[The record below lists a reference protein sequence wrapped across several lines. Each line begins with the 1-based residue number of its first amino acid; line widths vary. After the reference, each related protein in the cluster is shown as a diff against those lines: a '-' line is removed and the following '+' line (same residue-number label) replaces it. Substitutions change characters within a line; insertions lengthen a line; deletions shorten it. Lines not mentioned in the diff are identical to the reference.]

1 MTGILNGLIINKSEL
16 MPCKSSY
23 LIEGIRIR
31 DIESGEDA
39 DISLIEAV
47 DLIDSISGLGEILG
61 INTGNSVIDD
71 IKNHK
76 KIYVEAYERTNKYEV
91 VSKYGEAYEKSISSS
106 ILNDK
111 FEVVSKYVGSKLN
124 IFGKNGKKLIYDN
137 IKLFYTNLGDR
148 RDISC
153 LTIEYDLDS
162 NSIKLNINS
171 MCLDTLERDEIGG
184 KLIDANLDL
193 KGYIFKLYNVID
205 DKDFTSLLGCYY
217 YKDSV
222 DDYDSIIVPSDC
234 RYFWVS
240 SFSMTGD
247 KTVVFNKSIQ
257 KVDICLFFDLIM
269 GNNNSKFYFSKD
281 TNPII
286 VYNFIYE
293 IVGGKRNIKSLS
305 LWASKY
311 YDSGKLNKADRIGR
325 AIELIQDFDGRTD
338 YSLEY
343 LVERAKLAGITIEL
357 Y

>member
-1 MTGILNGLIINKSEL
+1 MIGILNGLIISNSEL
-16 MPCKSSY
+16 MPCKASY

-47 DLIDSISGLGEILG
+47 DLVDSISGLSEILG
-61 INTGNSVIDD
+61 VNTGASTIED
-71 IKNHK
+71 IRNCK
-76 KIYVEAYERTNKYEV
+76 KIYIET
-91 VSKYGEAYEKSISSS
+91 YEKSFSSS

-111 FEVVSKYVGSKLN
+111 FEVISEYVGSKLN

-137 IKLFYTNLGDR
+137 IKLFYTNLGNR

-205 DKDFTSLLGCYY
+205 DKYFTSLLGCYY

-234 RYFWVS
+234 RYFWTS
-240 SFSMTGD
+240 SFSIASD
-247 KTVVFNKSIQ
+247 KTVIFNKYIQ
-257 KVDICLFFDLIM
+257 RVDIGLFFDLIM

-311 YDSGKLNKADRIGR
+311 YNSGKTSKADRIAR

>member
-1 MTGILNGLIINKSEL
+1 MIGILNGLIINKSEL
-16 MPCKSSY
+16 MPCKASY

-39 DISLIEAV
+39 DIPLNEAV
-47 DLIDSISGLGEILG
+47 DLVDSISGLGEILG
-61 INTGNSVIDD
+61 INTGANTIED
-71 IKNHK
+71 IRNCK
-76 KIYVEAYERTNKYEV
+76 KIYVEAYE
-91 VSKYGEAYEKSISSS
+91 KSTSSS

-111 FEVVSKYVGSKLN
+111 FEVISKYEGSKLN
-124 IFGKNGKKLIYDN
+124 IFGKHGKKLIYDN
-137 IKLFYTNLGDR
+137 IKLFYTNLGNR

-153 LTIEYDLDS
+153 LTFEYDLNS
-162 NSIKLNINS
+162 NNIRLNINS

-184 KLIDANLDL
+184 KLIDVNWDL
-193 KGYIFKLYNVID
+193 KDYILKLYNVID
-205 DKDFTSLLGCYY
+205 DKYFTSLLGCYY
-217 YKDSV
+217 YKDSIAEN
-222 DDYDSIIVPSDC
+222 DSIIVPSDC

-240 SFSMTGD
+240 SFSMTRD

-269 GNNNSKFYFSKD
+269 GNNNSRFYFSKE

-293 IVGGKRNIKSLS
+293 IVGGKRNIMPLG
-305 LWASKY
+305 LMASKY
-311 YDSGKLNKADRIGR
+311 CDSGELNKADRIAR
-325 AIELIQDFDGRTD
+325 AVELIQDFDGKVD

-343 LVERAKLAGITIEL
+343 LVERAKLVGIDIEL

>member
-16 MPCKSSY
+16 MPCKASY

-61 INTGNSVIDD
+61 ANTGASTIED
-71 IKNHK
+71 IRNCK
-76 KIYVEAYERTNKYEV
+76 KIYVEAYEKLT
-91 VSKYGEAYEKSISSS
+91 SSS
-106 ILNDK
+106 ILNNK
-111 FEVVSKYVGSKLN
+111 FEIVSKYEGSKLN
-124 IFGKNGKKLIYDN
+124 IFGKHREKLIYDN

-234 RYFWVS
+234 RYFWASPFSIVS
-240 SFSMTGD
+240 D
-247 KTVVFNKSIQ
+247 KTVIFNKYIQ
-257 KVDICLFFDLIM
+257 RVDIGLFFDLIM

-311 YDSGKLNKADRIGR
+311 YDSGKFNKADRIAR
-325 AIELIQDFDGRTD
+325 AIELIQDFDGKVD
-338 YSLEY
+338 YSLKY
-343 LVERAKLAGITIEL
+343 LVDRAKLAGITIEL

>member
-16 MPCKSSY
+16 MPCKASY

-61 INTGNSVIDD
+61 ANTGASTIED
-71 IKNHK
+71 IRNCK
-76 KIYVEAYERTNKYEV
+76 KIYIET
-91 VSKYGEAYEKSISSS
+91 YEKSFSSS

-111 FEVVSKYVGSKLN
+111 FEVISEYVGSKLN
-124 IFGKNGKKLIYDN
+124 IFGKNGKKLIYDS
-137 IKLFYTNLGDR
+137 IKLFYTNLGNR

-153 LTIEYDLDS
+153 LTIEYDLSS
-162 NSIKLNINS
+162 NSIRLNINS

-234 RYFWVS
+234 RYFWAS
-240 SFSMTGD
+240 PFSIASD
-247 KTVVFNKSIQ
+247 KTVIFNKYIQ
-257 KVDICLFFDLIM
+257 RVDIGLFFDLIM

-325 AIELIQDFDGRTD
+325 AIELIQDFDGKVD
-338 YSLEY
+338 YSLKY
-343 LVERAKLAGITIEL
+343 LVDRAKLAGITIEL

>member
-1 MTGILNGLIINKSEL
+1 MIGILNGLIINKSEL
-16 MPCKSSY
+16 MLCKASY

-61 INTGNSVIDD
+61 ANTGANTIED
-71 IKNHK
+71 IRNCK
-76 KIYVEAYERTNKYEV
+76 KIYVEAYE
-91 VSKYGEAYEKSISSS
+91 KSTSSS

-111 FEVVSKYVGSKLN
+111 FEVISKYEGSKLN
-124 IFGKNGKKLIYDN
+124 IFGKHGKKLIYDN
-137 IKLFYTNLGDR
+137 IKLFYTNLGNR

-153 LTIEYDLDS
+153 LTIEYDLNS
-162 NSIKLNINS
+162 NSIRLNINS
-171 MCLDTLERDEIGG
+171 ICLNTLERDEIGG
-184 KLIDANLDL
+184 KIIDVNWDL
-193 KGYIFKLYNVID
+193 KDYILKLYNVID
-205 DKDFTSLLGCYY
+205 DKYFTSLLGCYY

-234 RYFWVS
+234 RYFWAS

-257 KVDICLFFDLIM
+257 KVDIGLFFDLIV
-269 GNNNSKFYFSKD
+269 GNNNSKFYFSKE

-293 IVGGKRNIKSLS
+293 IVGGKRNIKPLS
-305 LWASKY
+305 LMSGNY
-311 YDSGKLNKADRIGR
+311 YDSGKTSKADRIAR
-325 AIELIQDFDGRTD
+325 AIELIQDFDGKVD
-338 YSLEY
+338 YSLKY
-343 LVERAKLAGITIEL
+343 LVDRAKLAGITIEL

>member
-1 MTGILNGLIINKSEL
+1 MIGILNGLIINKSEL
-16 MPCKSSY
+16 MPCKASY

-61 INTGNSVIDD
+61 MNTDTSTIED

-76 KIYVEAYERTNKYEV
+76 KIYVEAYE
-91 VSKYGEAYEKSISSS
+91 KSTSS
-106 ILNDK
+106 IILNEK

-124 IFGKNGKKLIYDN
+124 VFGKNGEKLIYDN
-137 IKLFYTNLGDR
+137 IKLFYAYFENR
-148 RDISC
+148 RDLSS
-153 LTIEYDLDS
+153 LVIEYDLDS
-162 NSIKLNINS
+162 NSIRLNINS
-171 MCLDTLERDEIGG
+171 ISLDTLERDEIDGKLIDG
-184 KLIDANLDL
+184 KLIDANWDL

-234 RYFWVS
+234 RYFWAS
-240 SFSMTGD
+240 SFSIVSD

-257 KVDICLFFDLIM
+257 KVDICLFFDLIV
-269 GNNNSKFYFSKD
+269 GNNNSRFYFSKE

-293 IVGGKRNIKSLS
+293 IVGGKRNIKQLS
-305 LWASKY
+305 LMAGNY
-311 YDSGKLNKADRIGR
+311 YNSGKTSKADRITR
-325 AIELIQDFDGRTD
+325 AIELIQDFDGKVD
-338 YSLEY
+338 YSLKY
-343 LVERAKLAGITIEL
+343 LVDRAKLAGITIEL

>member
-1 MTGILNGLIINKSEL
+1 MVGILNGLIINKSEL

-39 DISLIEAV
+39 DMSLIEAV

-61 INTGNSVIDD
+61 VNTGASTIED
-71 IKNHK
+71 IRNCK
-76 KIYVEAYERTNKYEV
+76 KIYIET
-91 VSKYGEAYEKSISSS
+91 YEKSFSSS

-124 IFGKNGKKLIYDN
+124 VFGKNGEKLIYDN
-137 IKLFYTNLGDR
+137 IKLFYTNLGNR

-153 LTIEYDLDS
+153 LTIEYDLNS
-162 NSIKLNINS
+162 NSIRLNINS
-171 MCLDTLERDEIGG
+171 MCLDTLERDEIDG
-184 KLIDANLDL
+184 KLIEANLEL
-193 KGYIFKLYNVID
+193 KDYILKHCNVID
-205 DKDFTSLLGCYY
+205 DKDFTSLLGCYF
-217 YKDSV
+217 YKDSIA
-222 DDYDSIIVPSDC
+222 DYDDIIVPSDC
-234 RYFWVS
+234 RYFWIS
-240 SFSMTGD
+240 SFSIDGD

-257 KVDICLFFDLIM
+257 KVDMCLFFDLIV

-293 IVGGKRNIKSLS
+293 IAGGKRNIKSLS
-305 LWASKY
+305 LMAGNY
-311 YDSGKLNKADRIGR
+311 YDSGKTSKADRIAR
-325 AIELIQDFDGRTD
+325 VIELIQDFDCKAD

-343 LVERAKLAGITIEL
+343 LVDRAKLAGITIEL

>member
-1 MTGILNGLIINKSEL
+1 MIGILNGLIINKSEL

-61 INTGNSVIDD
+61 ANTGASTVED
-71 IKNHK
+71 IRNCK
-76 KIYVEAYERTNKYEV
+76 KIYVEAYEKLT
-91 VSKYGEAYEKSISSS
+91 SSS
-106 ILNDK
+106 ILNNK
-111 FEVVSKYVGSKLN
+111 FEIVSKYEGSKLN
-124 IFGKNGKKLIYDN
+124 IFGKHREKLIYDN

-222 DDYDSIIVPSDC
+222 DEYDSIIVPSDC
-234 RYFWVS
+234 RYFWAS
-240 SFSMTGD
+240 PFSIAGD
-247 KTVVFNKSIQ
+247 KTVIFNKYIQ
-257 KVDICLFFDLIM
+257 RVDIGLFFDLIM

-311 YDSGKLNKADRIGR
+311 YDSGKLNKADRIAR

>member
-1 MTGILNGLIINKSEL
+1 MIGILNGLIINKSEL

-47 DLIDSISGLGEILG
+47 DLVDSISGLSEILG
-61 INTGNSVIDD
+61 VNTGASTIED
-71 IKNHK
+71 IRNCK
-76 KIYVEAYERTNKYEV
+76 KIYVEAYEKLT
-91 VSKYGEAYEKSISSS
+91 SSS
-106 ILNDK
+106 ILNNK
-111 FEVVSKYVGSKLN
+111 FEIVSKYEGSKLN
-124 IFGKNGKKLIYDN
+124 ILGKHREKLIYDN
-137 IKLFYTNLGDR
+137 IKLFYTNLGNR

-234 RYFWVS
+234 RYFWASPFSIVS
-240 SFSMTGD
+240 D
-247 KTVVFNKSIQ
+247 KTVVFNKYIQ
-257 KVDICLFFDLIM
+257 KVDIGLFFDLIV
-269 GNNNSKFYFSKD
+269 GNNNSKFYFSKE

-311 YDSGKLNKADRIGR
+311 YDSGKLNKADRIAR
-325 AIELIQDFDGRTD
+325 AIELIQDFDGKVD
-338 YSLEY
+338 YSLKY
-343 LVERAKLAGITIEL
+343 LVDRAKLAGITIEL

>member
-1 MTGILNGLIINKSEL
+1 MIGILNGLIINKSEL

-61 INTGNSVIDD
+61 ANTGASTVED
-71 IKNHK
+71 IRNCK
-76 KIYVEAYERTNKYEV
+76 KIYVEAYEKLT
-91 VSKYGEAYEKSISSS
+91 SSS
-106 ILNDK
+106 ILNNK
-111 FEVVSKYVGSKLN
+111 FEIVSKYEGSKLN
-124 IFGKNGKKLIYDN
+124 IFGKHREKLIYDN

-222 DDYDSIIVPSDC
+222 DEYDSIIVPSDC
-234 RYFWVS
+234 RYFWAS
-240 SFSMTGD
+240 PFSIASD
-247 KTVVFNKSIQ
+247 KTVIFNKYIQ
-257 KVDICLFFDLIM
+257 RVDIGLFFDLIM

-311 YDSGKLNKADRIGR
+311 YDSGKLNKADRIAR